1 MRALAALLLLAT
13 CAPAPPDPMAFETE
27 QTNVALMIEPVAGTN
42 RTEARTV
49 HINPPVTAI
58 CRDGWVSYSRHRRR
72 TCAGHGGVRDWVNR
86 PAE

>member
-42 RTEARTV
+42 RTKLGQFTS
-49 HINPPVTAI
+49 I
-58 CRDGWVSYSRHRRR
+58 VS
-72 TCAGHGGVRDWVNR
+72 GGFRPRLVRV
-86 PAE
+86 